1 MLFVQYIK
9 PDKDNFMITFPA
21 LLKLVNSKGMS
32 ILVVLISFSILFLM
46 GSRKF
51 KFTNLNSSKACISHD
66 GGGYYAYL
74 PQTFIYKTTNF
85 QFSNNISKKYA
96 TNDFFEPFLVQNNGS
111 LSNKCFVGVS
121 ICMAPAFLI
130 THQFTQLLGGDADG
144 YSKSYQFSVFLS
156 ALMFWLLGVSS
167 IFKLLRKLNISNLII
182 LVCLIGISF
191 GTNLIYYVINNPST
205 SHVYNFGVIAFFL
218 LRLKIYFESRNSKNL
233 LFLFFLLGLLTI
245 MRPTNFLVILIIPFF
260 FNSHIEFWNLI
271 KETLNKKI
279 QVIFVGI
286 LIFISLVFFQ
296 LWNIHSQTGIWSF
309 NSYGGG
315 EGFDYLS
322 NPKIPEVLFG
332 FRKGFFVYTPIFLL
346 VFPALVYLYRS
357 SRNQFVWMSIFFTF
371 YTYILASWWCWHYG
385 GSFGMRAMI
394 DIYPIL
400 IIPIAMMLERM
411 TKFLKVISFVFIG
424 LMIQFNF
431 LLLYQLGNSI
441 LDHSEMN
448 KQLFF
453 QVFLQT
459 GERFR
464 CVAENEP
471 PRFDTKDF
479 QLNSSYFY
487 QLNQKKWVK
496 FNTQPHEII
505 KNEIPCFVFISDS
518 TLRMSKVAIQLN
530 FSQKLNSEMS
540 APKVQLFGY
549 KNNEKEEISVDYFGS
564 RIPRTNK
571 FYKIDSRLTSKFKYQ
586 DFDSLEVFFEN
597 HKAKVKDLS
606 CRIFVKKT

>member
-1 MLFVQYIK
+1 MFSI
-9 PDKDNFMITFPA
+9 PA
-21 LLKLVNSKGMS
+21 FLRLVNSKT
-32 ILVVLISFSILFLM
+32 IVIFVVFITFSILLLM
-46 GSRKF
+46 GNRKY
-51 KFTNLNSSKACISHD
+51 KFTNFKNNKACISHD

-74 PQTFIYKTTNF
+74 PQTFIYKTSNF
-85 QFSNNISKKYA
+85 QFSNNISRKYPKS
-96 TNDFFEPFLVQNNGS
+96 DFFKPFLVQNNGS
-111 LSNKCFVGVS
+111 LGNKCFVGVS
-121 ICMAPAFLI
+121 ICMAPAFWI

-144 YSKSYQFSVFLS
+144 YSNSYQFSVFLS
-156 ALMFWLLGVSS
+156 ALLFWLLGIIC
-167 IFKLLRKLNISNLII
+167 IFKLLRKLNISTIII
-182 LVCLIGISF
+182 LICLIVLTF
-191 GTNLIYYVINNPST
+191 GTNLIYYIIDNPST

-218 LRLKIYFESRNSKNL
+218 FRLKIYLETRKNNNL
-233 LFLFFLLGLLTI
+233 IFLFFLLGLLTI
-245 MRPTNFLVILIIPFF
+245 MRPTNFLIVLIIPFF
-260 FNSHIEFWNLI
+260 FKFFSDFWNLT
-271 KETLNKKI
+271 KETINKKI
-279 QVIFVGI
+279 KVIFVGI
-286 LIFISLVFFQ
+286 LIYVCLLFFQ
-296 LWNIHSQTGIWSF
+296 LLNIHSQTGIWSF

-315 EGFDYLS
+315 EGFDYLL
-322 NPKIPEVLFG
+322 NPKIPEFLFG

-346 VFPALVYLYRS
+346 IFPSLVYVYRS
-357 SRNQFVWMSIFFTF
+357 SWNQFIWISIFFIF

-400 IIPIAMMLERM
+400 IIPIAMMLEKL
-411 TKFLKVISFVFIG
+411 TKLLKCISFVFIG

-431 LLLYQLGNSI
+431 LLLFQLRNSI

-448 KQLFF
+448 RQLFF

-505 KNEIPCFVFISDS
+505 RNEIPCFVFIPDS
-518 TLRMSKVAIQLN
+518 TLRMSQVAIQLN

-549 KNNEKEEISVDYFGS
+549 KNNEKEELSVDYFGS
-564 RIPRTNK
+564 RIPRINK
-571 FYKIDSRLTSKFKYQ
+571 FYQIDSRLTSKFKYQ

-597 HKAKVKDLS
+597 HNAKVKDLS
-606 CRIFVKKT
+606 CRIFTKKK